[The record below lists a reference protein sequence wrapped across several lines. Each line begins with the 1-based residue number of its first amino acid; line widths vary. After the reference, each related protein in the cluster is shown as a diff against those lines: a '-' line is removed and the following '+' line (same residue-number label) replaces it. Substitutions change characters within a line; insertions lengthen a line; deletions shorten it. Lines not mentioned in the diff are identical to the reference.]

1 MKVLKYNKEIF
12 DLVKSGS
19 KKFEVRKINKDHIEV
34 RDQVIGVAI
43 DLSEIYGNVK
53 VTSKWLMKR
62 VAAIRFLKKHG
73 ETETLKFLK
82 ENYKD
87 QGLLLIFGI
96 EYYEPPQAGM

>member
-1 MKVLKYNKEIF
+1 MKILKINKDLF
-12 DLVKSGS
+12 DLVKAGS
-19 KKFEVRKINKDHIEV
+19 KKFEVRKINKDYIKVKDEV
-34 RDQVIGVAI
+34 ILVAT

-62 VAAIRFLKKHG
+62 VSVIRFLIKHG
-73 ETETLKFLK
+73 ETEALKFLK
-82 ENYKD
+82 NNYKD